1 MYDLHIQYK
10 LDGQAV
16 AVLVGEDPD
25 SLVTTRKDRI
35 ETTFAGIRGD
45 KHGGVTFLSG
55 GRTPFYPRGTEIRNY
70 RQVSI
75 ISIEEMK
82 EVAAALQVP
91 EILPEWLGAN
101 LLISGIKH
109 LTQLPPF
116 TRLFFDGGA
125 VLVVQRDNEP
135 CVWPGKILARQFN
148 RPELEKLFTPSALE
162 KRGLVA
168 CVERPG
174 MILAGESVH
183 VEAPLQVIYS
193 PDD

>member
-1 MYDLHIQYK
+1 LHIQYK
-10 LDGQAV
+10 LEGRVA
-16 AVLVGEDPD
+16 AVLVSEDPV
-25 SLVTTRKDRI
+25 SLVSTRKDRI
-35 ETTFAGIRGD
+35 ETTFGGIQGD
-45 KHGGVTFLSG
+45 KHAGLTWLSG
-55 GRTPFYPRGTEIRNY
+55 SRTPYYPRGTEIRNY

-75 ISIEEMK
+75 ISSEEMAQ
-82 EVAAALQVP
+82 VAAVLQVP

-109 LTQLPPF
+109 LTRLPPF
-116 TRLFFDGGA
+116 TRMFFEGGTT
-125 VLVVQRDNEP
+125 LVVQRDNEP
-135 CVWPGKILARQFN
+135 CIWPGKVLARQFN

-174 MILAGESVH
+174 LIRAGESVR

-193 PDD
+193 PED

>member
-1 MYDLHIQYK
+1 MHIQYK
-10 LDGQAV
+10 LDGRAV
-16 AVLVGEDPD
+16 AVLVGEDAD
-25 SLVTTRKDRI
+25 SLVSSRRDWI
-35 ETTFAGIRGD
+35 ETTFAGIQGD
-45 KHGGVTFLSG
+45 KHSGVTCPSG
-55 GRTPFYPRGTEIRNY
+55 GRTPFYPRGSEIRNY

-75 ISIEEMK
+75 ISAEEMK

-116 TRLFFDGGA
+116 TRLFFGGGT

-135 CVWPGKILARQFN
+135 CVYPGKILARQFN

-174 MILAGESVH
+174 LLRAGESVRA
-183 VEAPLQVIYS
+183 ETPLQVIYS